1 MLFQLPGDCEVCR
14 LVAKCSDFLGSDFLV
29 VFTYFC
35 FDASG
40 VRGTA
45 GMVSG
50 LDFVEAASWLR
61 LRPTVGNGPGVQRAG
76 EMCCC
81 RRGPCRCQVDPGGQR

>member
-14 LVAKCSDFLGSDFLV
+14 LVAKCSDFLV

-50 LDFVEAASWLR
+50 LDFVEAASWLSSG
-61 LRPTVGNGPGVQRAG
+61 RPWETVPGFRGRGRCAVAG
-76 EMCCC
+76 
-81 RRGPCRCQVDPGGQR
+81 GDPVGAR